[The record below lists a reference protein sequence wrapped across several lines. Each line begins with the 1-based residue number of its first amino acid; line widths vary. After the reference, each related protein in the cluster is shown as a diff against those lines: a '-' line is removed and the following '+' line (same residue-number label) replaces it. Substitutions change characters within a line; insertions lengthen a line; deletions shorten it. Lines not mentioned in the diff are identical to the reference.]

1 MRPRLSAALMAGRA
15 AAVLSRRL
23 GRGGGTVIAGH
34 LVPRI
39 APEALRDVTRAL
51 PYGSIIVS
59 GTNGKTTTTRLLSHI
74 LRGAGLRPIHN
85 RAGANLLSGLFTA
98 VAQATDW
105 QGRPVGDI
113 GLFEVDEA
121 TIPAALQHIQPRVL
135 LLHNIFRDQ
144 LDRYGEVH
152 FVANL
157 WQQAIGGLP
166 QWSTVLVNADD
177 PLVAGLSLFGSP
189 GPPPSRESV
198 AHGAEEGSPEKN
210 SSTESVD
217 RTKEFSR
224 GVDHELHSAN
234 APTSSTWAEG
244 SSNVEIGPPSRTKK
258 APAGGS
264 AANARNI
271 PHDGPS
277 SQANEL
283 SRGGAAA
290 SGGRAQ
296 ILSYGIADT
305 SVGELTLPHAAD
317 ARLCPLC
324 GAALRYALVF
334 YGHLGHY
341 ECSRCDFARP
351 APTVSATNIE
361 LLGDDGSNLTISTP
375 EGVIRARLHL
385 PGLYNVY
392 NALAA
397 IAVCSAIGIRREHI
411 VRGLDTFTAA
421 FGRLERIQ
429 VEDRQLFLALVKNPV
444 GFTEVLRTV
453 LGQPGRRTLLIAI
466 NDLFADGTDVSWLW
480 DVEFER
486 LRERTNVVVCSGL
499 RAEDMAVRLKYA
511 GVEPER
517 IKIEPDL
524 RRALERALAAA
535 EPNETVYA
543 LPTYTAMLALRDIL
557 RQTGYVRGF
566 WED

>member
-39 APEALRDVTRAL
+39 APSALRDVTRAL
-51 PYGSIIVS
+51 AHGSIVVS

-85 RAGANLLSGLFTA
+85 RAGANMLSGLFTA

-135 LLHNIFRDQ
+135 VLHNIFRDQ

-157 WQQAIGGLP
+157 WRQAVAALP
-166 QWSTVLVNADD
+166 STSTVLVNADD
-177 PLVAGLSLFGSP
+177 PLVAGLSVATVADS
-189 GPPPSRESV
+189 SARADSV
-198 AHGAEEGSPEKN
+198 
-210 SSTESVD
+210 
-217 RTKEFSR
+217 
-224 GVDHELHSAN
+224 
-234 APTSSTWAEG
+234 
-244 SSNVEIGPPSRTKK
+244 SNVQIRSR
-258 APAGGS
+258 
-264 AANARNI
+264 
-271 PHDGPS
+271 
-277 SQANEL
+277 SQV
-283 SRGGAAA
+283 
-290 SGGRAQ
+290 
-296 ILSYGIADT
+296 LSYGIADT

-317 ARLCPLC
+317 ARLCPRC
-324 GAALRYALVF
+324 GAALRYELVF

-341 ECSRCDFARP
+341 TCSRCDFARP
-351 APTVSATNIE
+351 KPTVEATTVE
-361 LLGDDGSNLTISTP
+361 LLGDDGSNLSITTP
-375 EGVIRARLHL
+375 EGLIRARLHL

-397 IAVCSAIGIRREHI
+397 VAVCSAIGVRRETT

-453 LGQPGRRTLLIAI
+453 LGRPGRRTLLIAI

-517 IKIEPDL
+517 IRIETDL
-524 RRALERALAAA
+524 RRALELALAAA

-543 LPTYTAMLALRDIL
+543 LPTYTAMLALREIL